1 MPYQMKR
8 KSLRLKSSNSPT
20 SFLFLSVLSTSTST
34 SLANKVVDPRPS
46 LAACEEVGPM
56 RSRYNVLFLQRFLAK
71 TSILKHGR
79 WSDE

>member
-56 RSRYNVLFLQRFLAK
+56 RSRYNVLFFTEISGENFNLEAWAVV
-71 TSILKHGR
+71 G
-79 WSDE
+79 

>member
-1 MPYQMKR
+1 MKR

-34 SLANKVVDPRPS
+34 SLANEVVDPRPS

-56 RSRYNVLFLQRFLAK
+56 RSRYNVLFFLQRFLAK